1 MLIVFSDS
9 VLSIFEPLIAE
20 IEKLVAEQVN
30 KVRLKRVSEN
40 HERGKEIKVR

>member
-1 MLIVFSDS
+1 VPLKDLYLTNTNAIVFSDS

-30 KVRLKRVSEN
+30 KV
-40 HERGKEIKVR
+40 G

>member
-1 MLIVFSDS
+1 MIYSDA
-9 VLSIFEPLIAE
+9 VHSIFEPLIAA

-40 HERGKEIKVR
+40 HARGMEIKVRI